1 MIRACIVHHPRVDP
15 AHAEAALAAAGIES
29 WSQLRD
35 LDGAAAGKRLAR
47 TDLVVTLG
55 GDGTFLRG
63 ARLALPHD
71 LPVLGV
77 NHGRLG
83 MLTELDPAGLEV
95 GIARYLAGDYRVEE
109 RTAISSEL
117 RRAGGVVEKCLGLN
131 ETMVHRAASLKLIRL
146 ALSMDNLEIG
156 TIDADGA
163 LVATASGST
172 AYALALGGPI
182 LEPTLPDLVLVPMNP
197 FALTVRPIVLNPG
210 VHVAIKLIGNA
221 AGVTTDGYVNWRALA
236 GDELR
241 VAAYP
246 SRLKVIR
253 FRGPAEF
260 YRVLREKIGWGAP
273 LVPRPPGTA
282 IENAEVTPGS

>member
-1 MIRACIVHHPRVDP
+1 MLACIVHHPRVDP
-15 AHAEAALAAAGIES
+15 AHAQAALNAAGIES
-29 WSQLRD
+29 WQQLRD
-35 LDGAAAGKRLAR
+35 LDGAGAQERLAR
-47 TDLVVTLG
+47 TGLVVTLG

-77 NHGRLG
+77 NQGRLG
-83 MLTELDPAGLEV
+83 MLTELEPAGLEV

-109 RTAISSEL
+109 RTAIASEL
-117 RRAGGVVEKCLGLN
+117 LRGGAVVESCLGLN
-131 ETMVHRAASLKLIRL
+131 ETMVHRASSLKLIRF
-146 ALSMDNLEIG
+146 AMSMDNLEIG
-156 TIDADGA
+156 TIDADGV

-210 VHVAIKLIGNA
+210 VHVAIKLVGNP
-221 AGVTTDGYVNWRALA
+221 AGVTTDGYLNWHARA

-241 VAAYP
+241 VSAYP
-246 SRLKVIR
+246 SRLRVIR
-253 FRGPAEF
+253 FRGPEEF

-282 IENAEVTPGS
+282 IENAEVAPGS

>member
-1 MIRACIVHHPRVDP
+1 MRACLVYHPRVDLDR
-15 AHAEAALAAAGIES
+15 AEAALRTAGLES
-29 WSQLRD
+29 WRHHRD
-35 LDGAAAGKRLAR
+35 TGGQEVAEKLAG
-47 TDLVVTLG
+47 TDLVITLG

-77 NHGRLG
+77 NLGRLG
-83 MLTELDPAGLEV
+83 MLTELEPAGLEA
-95 GIARYLAGDYRVEE
+95 GLARYLAGDYRVEQ
-109 RTAISSEL
+109 RTAIESRL
-117 RRAGGVVEKCLGLN
+117 VHDGGVSETCLGLN
-131 ETMVHRAASLKLIRL
+131 ETMIHRAASLKLIRL
-146 ALSMDNLEIG
+146 AMSMDSLEIG
-156 TIDADGA
+156 TIDADGV

-210 VHVAIKLIGNA
+210 VHVAIRLLGNPA
-221 AGVTTDGYVNWRALA
+221 AVTTDGYVNWRAES
-236 GDELR
+236 GDELQ

-246 SRLKVIR
+246 RPLRVIR
-253 FRGPAEF
+253 FRGPEEF
-260 YRVLREKIGWGAP
+260 YRLLREKIGWGAP

-282 IENAEVTPGS
+282 VEDAALPPRP

>member
-1 MIRACIVHHPRVDP
+1 MLACIVHHPRVDP
-15 AHAEAALAAAGIES
+15 ATAVATLKAAGIES
-29 WSQLRD
+29 WQQQRD
-35 LDGAAAGKRLAR
+35 LDGAAALERLPR
-47 TDLVVTLG
+47 TDLVITLG

-77 NHGRLG
+77 NQGRLG
-83 MLTELDPAGLEV
+83 MLTELEPAGFEA
-95 GIARYLAGDYRVEE
+95 GIRRFLAGDYRVEE
-109 RTAISSEL
+109 RTAIASEL
-117 RRAGGVVEKCLGLN
+117 LRHGAVVERCLGLN
-131 ETMVHRAASLKLIRL
+131 ETMVHRASSLKLIRF
-146 ALSMDNLEIG
+146 AMSMDSLEIG

-210 VHVAIKLIGNA
+210 VHVAIRLLGNPA
-221 AGVTTDGYVNWRALA
+221 SVTTDGYVNWQARP

-241 VAAYP
+241 VSAYP
-246 SRLKVIR
+246 SRLRVVR
-253 FRGPAEF
+253 FRGPEEF
-260 YRVLREKIGWGAP
+260 YRLLREKIGWGAP
-273 LVPRPPGTA
+273 LVPRPPGTS
-282 IENAEVTPGS
+282 IENAEVAPGS

>member
-1 MIRACIVHHPRVDP
+1 MLACIVHHPRVDP
-15 AHAEAALAAAGIES
+15 AHAQAALGAAGIEG
-29 WSQLRD
+29 WLQERD
-35 LDGAAAGKRLAR
+35 LDGSGVEQRLAA

-77 NHGRLG
+77 NQGRLG
-83 MLTELDPAGLEV
+83 MLTELEPAGLEA
-95 GIARYLAGDYRVEE
+95 GIARYLAGDFRVEE
-109 RTAISSEL
+109 RTAIASEL
-117 RRAGGVVEKCLGLN
+117 LRDGRTVERTLGLN
-131 ETMVHRAASLKLIRL
+131 ETMVHRASSLKLIRF
-146 ALSMDNLEIG
+146 AMSMDNLEIG

-197 FALTVRPIVLNPG
+197 FALTVRPIVLNPD
-210 VHVAIKLIGNA
+210 VHVAIKLLGNPA
-221 AGVTTDGYVNWRALA
+221 SITTDGYLNWHARA

-241 VAAYP
+241 VSAYP
-246 SRLKVIR
+246 SRLRVIR
-253 FRGPAEF
+253 FRGPEEF

-273 LVPRPPGTA
+273 LVPRPPGTE
-282 IENAEVTPGS
+282 IENAEIAPGS